1 MARED
6 KFSRLVITAFVVT
19 GLSPCSNSGLAED
32 DIFSVQENPRPMQRC
47 YWLSRQIPAEGL
59 CGEKMRP
66 DINILTQEAKNGNN
80 IAAMRLGQLYR
91 SGNWGIPLDLKKA
104 VKWFHHGAKLGDRY
118 SQLQLA
124 RAYEYGRMGVEQDI
138 FLAVEYYK
146 MATENGIYPDLE
158 EKIEKLEKK
167 LAKEK

>member
-1 MARED
+1 MAWNE
-6 KFSRLVITAFVVT
+6 KLPRLVVGAFIVS
-19 GLSPCSNSGLAED
+19 GLSPLSATAQAD
-32 DIFSVQENPRPMQRC
+32 DDVFSIEEKPYSMQRC

-66 DINILTQEAKNGNN
+66 DLNILKREANAGNN

-91 SGNWGIPLDLKKA
+91 SGNWGITLDLKEA
-104 VKWFHHGAKLGDRY
+104 VKWFQHGAKLGDRY

-124 RAYEYGRMGVEQDI
+124 RAYEYGRMGVEQNT

-146 MATENGIYPDLE
+146 LATENGIYPDLE
-158 EKIEKLEKK
+158 EKIEKLERK